1 MHLGLLFPLL
11 PFMAWAGPLSR
22 TPRAD
27 PRPMIGWLTLWVPKD
42 RDHVLSSLEGGQVS
56 GEEFLCGV
64 RVLALRPQGK

>member
-1 MHLGLLFPLL
+1 
-11 PFMAWAGPLSR
+11 
-22 TPRAD
+22 
-27 PRPMIGWLTLWVPKD
+27 MIGWLTLWVPKD